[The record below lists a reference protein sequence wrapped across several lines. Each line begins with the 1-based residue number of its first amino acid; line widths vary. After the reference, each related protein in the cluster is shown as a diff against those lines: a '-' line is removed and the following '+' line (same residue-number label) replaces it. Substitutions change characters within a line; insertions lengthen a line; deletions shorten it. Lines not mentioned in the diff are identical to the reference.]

1 MTPVIGAG
9 VRERWAA
16 LRLTIFDRYI
26 LREFVGPFVGCVAGF
41 TVILVSGLLFELT
54 DLILVK
60 RVAWQAVVRMLVYRL
75 PGLVVVS
82 LPVGALFGVLLALG
96 RLARDHELT
105 VIRGVGVPFARLAAG
120 LIVACL
126 LVSVAAFWLND
137 RVVPWANHQYQTL
150 VREAVFRDPVPTVQE
165 QVFFRD
171 GEGNVFF
178 VRRVDTARS
187 RLLDVM
193 IFQPGGRTFPRII
206 TAREGLF
213 TERLW
218 HLQDVVTREIGADGF
233 VEREVRAESL
243 DFPMNESTTTFFGSQ
258 RTTDE
263 MNRAELAEHIRLF
276 QRSGLDVT
284 PFLVDYHIKLAMPF
298 ASLVLALF
306 AAPLSLW
313 GGRHG
318 WVFGLGASIGLAFL
332 YYTLAALFRSLGSNG
347 ALPPLVAAWLGN
359 LLFLALGILL
369 FVRAD
374 RAGRSL
380 L

>member
-1 MTPVIGAG
+1 M
-9 VRERWAA
+9 
-16 LRLTIFDRYI
+16 RLQLLDRYI
-26 LREFVGPFVGCVAGF
+26 LREFIGPFLGCVAGF
-41 TVILVSGLLFELT
+41 SVILVSGLLFELT

-60 RVAWQAVVRMLVYRL
+60 RVEGQVVLRMLLYRL
-75 PGLVVVS
+75 PGLVVLA
-82 LPVGALFGVLLALG
+82 LPVGSLFGVLLALG

-105 VIRGVGVPFARLAAG
+105 VIRGVGVPFWRIAIG
-120 LIVACL
+120 LVAACL
-126 LVSVAAFWLND
+126 AVSAAAYWLNE
-137 RVVPWANHQYQTL
+137 RVVPWTNHAYQNL
-150 VREAVFRDPVPTVQE
+150 VRQAVFKDPVPTVQE

-171 GEGNVFF
+171 ADGNVFY
-178 VRRVDTARS
+178 VRQVDTAQS
-187 RLLDVM
+187 RLVDVM
-193 IFQPGGRTFPRII
+193 IYQPGGRTFPRLI

-218 HLQDVVTREIGADGF
+218 HLRDVVTREIGADGF
-233 VEREVRAESL
+233 VEREVWAESL
-243 DFPMNESTTTFFGSQ
+243 DFPMTESTVEVFGNQ

-276 QRSGLDVT
+276 QRSGIDVR
-284 PFLVDYHIKLAMPF
+284 PFLVDYHVKLALPF

-332 YYTLAALFRSLGSNG
+332 YYTLAALFRSLGTNG

-359 LLFLALGILL
+359 ILFLALGIVL

>member
-1 MTPVIGAG
+1 
-9 VRERWAA
+9 
-16 LRLTIFDRYI
+16 
-26 LREFVGPFVGCVAGF
+26 
-41 TVILVSGLLFELT
+41 
-54 DLILVK
+54 
-60 RVAWQAVVRMLVYRL
+60 
-75 PGLVVVS
+75 
-82 LPVGALFGVLLALG
+82 
-96 RLARDHELT
+96 
-105 VIRGVGVPFARLAAG
+105 
-120 LIVACL
+120 
-126 LVSVAAFWLND
+126 
-137 RVVPWANHQYQTL
+137 
-150 VREAVFRDPVPTVQE
+150 
-165 QVFFRD
+165 
-171 GEGNVFF
+171 F

-318 WVFGLGASIGLAFL
+318 WVFGLGASIGLA
-332 YYTLAALFRSLGSNG
+332 
-347 ALPPLVAAWLGN
+347 
-359 LLFLALGILL
+359 
-369 FVRAD
+369 
-374 RAGRSL
+374 
-380 L
+380 